1 MNVPRRRILRSG
13 VALWLASL
21 PLPGIAQTPARM
33 IVAYDEDYA
42 PYSFL
47 DNGIMKGIMPDILDL
62 VMAAAGGPA
71 LEHIGRPWRRA
82 QAEVKGATA
91 DAMITFA
98 SDERRT
104 YALPSKTPVVLLQPH
119 MFYMAD
125 SPARAV
131 VEKASRPEDLFALR
145 VLDLEGNQWA
155 HQNLKIFPNM
165 SFVSGLN
172 NVFQMLAVGRGD
184 VHISLSPVISRW
196 RIRKLGLAGDKI
208 LSKPAAFVASD
219 VPFSLLVRKSHPQ
232 ASELLALYEEGMRK
246 PGVAAAIA
254 QVYRKYAT

>member
-1 MNVPRRRILRSG
+1 MDLARRRILRSG
-13 VALWLASL
+13 AALWLASHT
-21 PLPGIAQTPARM
+21 LPGSARTPARM
-33 IVAYDEDYA
+33 VIAYDEDYA

-62 VMAAAGGPA
+62 VMAAANGPA

-82 QAEVKGATA
+82 QAEVKAGTA

-104 YALPSKTPVVLLQPH
+104 YAQPSKTPVVLLQPH

-131 VEKASRPEDLFALR
+131 IEKAGRPEDLFALR

-155 HQNLKIFPNM
+155 HQNLKIFPNI
-165 SFVSGLN
+165 SFISGLN

-208 LSKPAAFVASD
+208 LSKPAGFVASD
-219 VPFSLLVRKSHPQ
+219 VPFSLLVRKTHPQ
-232 ASELLALYEEGMRK
+232 AAELLALYEEGLRK

-254 QVYRKYAT
+254 QVYRKYAA